1 MRERITGIV
10 TGSEPLWT
18 SYFASP
24 VAEETEE
31 DPAESGIDESNIE
44 NYLHNENENE
54 NISNIIEH
62 QGC

>member
-1 MRERITGIV
+1 MRERIAV
-10 TGSEPLWT
+10 RRPLWT

-31 DPAESGIDESNIE
+31 EPSESGIDESNIE
-44 NYLHNENENE
+44 HYLHNENENM
-54 NISNIIEH
+54 SDIIEH

>member
-1 MRERITGIV
+1 MNTATG
-10 TGSEPLWT
+10 TAKSGSQ

-31 DPAESGIDESNIE
+31 EPAESGINEPNIE

-54 NISNIIEH
+54 NISDIIEH